1 MTITH
6 LKKNVDWIVARDAAR
21 KSQIYL
27 RGGDLAFEGNTI
39 SLIGRE

>member
-27 RGGDLAFEGNTI
+27 RGGDLAFERNTI